1 VPRVSGIDLRPRSHV
16 RGAHGGR
23 VPGVR
28 GHRQG
33 RKEEGG
39 VTRPVRKRPRAPR
52 SVSSTPR
59 ELPADRGTRARSGRA
74 ELAAASEKAR
84 RSGPSASPM
93 SCRLLGAADVLDVG
107 MAAGAIRSNHTQRVG
122 VRTTVVYAP
131 EQFLDSVGT
140 VAEARALRGARFGSR
155 ETG

>member
-1 VPRVSGIDLRPRSHV
+1 MRI
-16 RGAHGGR
+16 
-23 VPGVR
+23 
-28 GHRQG
+28 
-33 RKEEGG
+33 EE
-39 VTRPVRKRPRAPR
+39 
-52 SVSSTPR
+52 R
-59 ELPADRGTRARSGRA
+59 ELEAGRA
-74 ELAAASEKAR
+74 ELAPASEKAR

-122 VRTTVVYAP
+122 VRTTVVYPP